1 MNTWIRED
9 GFALVLCS
17 LILYVCIS
25 QGALAPAISYSFAV
39 R

>member
-1 MNTWIRED
+1 MNTWIRKD
-9 GFALVLCS
+9 GFALVLYC

-25 QGALAPAISYSFAV
+25 QGALAPAIFYSFAV